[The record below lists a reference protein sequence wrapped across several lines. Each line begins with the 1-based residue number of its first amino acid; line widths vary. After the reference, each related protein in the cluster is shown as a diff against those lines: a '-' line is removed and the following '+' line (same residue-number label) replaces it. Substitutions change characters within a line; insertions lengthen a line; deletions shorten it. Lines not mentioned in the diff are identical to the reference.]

1 MLKEVRFVCVDDLVS
16 IRFLVSYIVEFLLEI
31 VDVGIFLEL
40 ILSFFLAILFLLNFL
55 LQFLLRY
62 GLGLFNRDEF
72 CKDFRYFEFLEGIRF
87 KDFDLNIVL
96 LYLMLVEFF

>member
-1 MLKEVRFVCVDDLVS
+1 MLNEVRFVCVDDLVN

-31 VDVGIFLEL
+31 FDVGIFLEF
-40 ILSFFLAILFLLNFL
+40 IFSFFVAILFLLNFL

-87 KDFDLNIVL
+87 KDFDLVL
-96 LYLMLVEFF
+96 LYLVLVVFF

>member
-1 MLKEVRFVCVDDLVS
+1 MLKEVRFVCVDDLVN

-31 VDVGIFLEL
+31 FDVGIFLEF
-40 ILSFFLAILFLLNFL
+40 IFSFFVVILFLLNFL

-87 KDFDLNIVL
+87 KDFDLVL
-96 LYLMLVEFF
+96 LYLVLVVFF